1 MTFGTVVLIGIC
13 MLVVAA
19 LYSSV
24 GHGGGSGYL
33 AVMAL
38 FLVAPEVMR
47 PAALVL
53 NIVVAAVGA
62 VAFLRRGA
70 FSWRTL

>member
-1 MTFGTVVLIGIC
+1 MELDLALMIGVFVLLSAI
-13 MLVVAA
+13 

-38 FLVAPEVMR
+38 F
-47 PAALVL
+47 
-53 NIVVAAVGA
+53 AV
-62 VAFLRRGA
+62 
-70 FSWRTL
+70 